1 MSKTMQTI
9 SNSSEN
15 LKRFY
20 YNELLII
27 KQHIP
32 DAITSLRLIV
42 LPHLVYS
49 FNHQIT
55 LSVYALFLFSIGT
68 DLADGYVARKIK
80 STSKTGTYLDISIDF
95 LFISGMYLT
104 FIANGIYSP
113 LILLII
119 FFVFA
124 QFIISNVILKK
135 TVYDPI
141 GKYYGSLLF
150 AGIGLTLLF
159 SNQMIYDFVTYGI
172 VVVTLISLT
181 SRITYFLHKK
191 NKKSK
196 IDQM

>member
-1 MSKTMQTI
+1 MQNI

-15 LKRFY
+15 LTRFY
-20 YNELLII
+20 YKELLII
-27 KQHIP
+27 KQQIP
-32 DAITSLRLIV
+32 SVITSLRLIV

-49 FNHQIT
+49 FNNQIT
-55 LSVYALFLFSIGT
+55 LAAYALFLFSIST
-68 DLADGYVARKIK
+68 DLVDGYVARKMNLK
-80 STSKTGTYLDISIDF
+80 SKTGAYLDISIDF

-113 LILLII
+113 LIFLII

-124 QFIISNVILKK
+124 QFIISNIILKK

-181 SRITYFLHKK
+181 SRITYFLH
-191 NKKSK
+191 NKYNKSN
-196 IDQM
+196 IDQK

>member
-1 MSKTMQTI
+1 MQDI
-9 SNSSEN
+9 HNSSEN
-15 LKRFY
+15 LTRFY

-27 KQHIP
+27 KQQIP
-32 DAITSLRLIV
+32 SLITNLRFIV

-49 FNHQIT
+49 FNNQIT
-55 LSVYALFLFSIGT
+55 IATYTLFLFSIGT
-68 DLADGYVARKIK
+68 DLVDGYVARKMN
-80 STSKTGTYLDISIDF
+80 STSKTGAYLDISIDF

-104 FIANGIYSP
+104 FITNGIYSP

-124 QFIISNVILKK
+124 QFIISNIILKK

-159 SNQMIYDFVTYGI
+159 SNQIIYDFVTYGI
-172 VVVTLISLT
+172 IVVTLISLT
-181 SRITYFLHKK
+181 SRITYFLH
-191 NKKSK
+191 NKYQKSN
-196 IDQM
+196 I

>member
-1 MSKTMQTI
+1 MQNI

-15 LKRFY
+15 LTRFY
-20 YNELLII
+20 YKELLII
-27 KQHIP
+27 KQQIP
-32 DAITSLRLIV
+32 SVITSLRLIV

-49 FNHQIT
+49 FNNQIT
-55 LSVYALFLFSIGT
+55 LAAYALFLFSIST
-68 DLADGYVARKIK
+68 DFVDGYLARKMNLK
-80 STSKTGTYLDISIDF
+80 SKTGAYLDISIDF

-104 FIANGIYSP
+104 FIVNGIYSP
-113 LILLII
+113 LIFLII

-124 QFIISNVILKK
+124 QFIISNIILKK
-135 TVYDPI
+135 TVYDPV

-181 SRITYFLHKK
+181 SRITYFLH
-191 NKKSK
+191 NKYNKSN
-196 IDQM
+196 IDQK

>member
-1 MSKTMQTI
+1 M
-9 SNSSEN
+9 
-15 LKRFY
+15 
-20 YNELLII
+20 I
-27 KQHIP
+27 KQQIP
-32 DAITSLRLIV
+32 SVITSLRLIV

-49 FNHQIT
+49 FNNQIT
-55 LSVYALFLFSIGT
+55 LAAYALFLFSIST
-68 DLADGYVARKIK
+68 DFVDGYLARKMNLK
-80 STSKTGTYLDISIDF
+80 SKTGAYLDISIDF

-104 FIANGIYSP
+104 FIVNGIYSP
-113 LILLII
+113 LIFLII

-124 QFIISNVILKK
+124 QFIISNIILKK
-135 TVYDPI
+135 TVYDPV

-191 NKKSK
+191 YNKSN
-196 IDQM
+196 IDQK